1 MKKILLIFV
10 FFINFT
16 YSQNTENIDK
26 IEFLYTF
33 GGSLWGKSGIYSR
46 SEFIE
51 LTKSKN
57 GEFKISRQIKV
68 SEKVNRKRVFSKDS
82 TEVNI
87 SNYNLISNKEIENL
101 LKSLN
106 TNEDNFTEEFLKQNF
121 LKPTKKEI
129 FDIAKKNNFKDYFKN
144 NYDENSDT
152 EKKYLEIQNFKYL
165 EEFLNQNKPNR
176 NEYILTMDAWDN
188 LSVITYSEQK
198 TKLYEFSFF
207 YNCGQPII
215 SSFIEI
221 NKKTKSVNTIENTR
235 TSIINLNANLILQKI
250 IPKNLRLWKEID
262 LNNIKRKYITW
273 FLDKKISEFK
283 Y

>member
-1 MKKILLIFV
+1 MKKILFIFL

-198 TKLYEFSFF
+198 TKLYDFSFF
-207 YNCGQPII
+207 YNCGQPIT